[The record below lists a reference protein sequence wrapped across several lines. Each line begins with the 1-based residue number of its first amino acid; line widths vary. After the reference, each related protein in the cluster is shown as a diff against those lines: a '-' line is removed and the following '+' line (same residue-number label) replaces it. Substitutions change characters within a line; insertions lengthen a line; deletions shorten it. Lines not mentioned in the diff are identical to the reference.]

1 MTAEKAFEVDIRP
14 DVSALRMFKSLSF
27 TPWYAIGEFVDNS
40 ISSYLQN
47 QSQLEAKYG
56 KSFRL
61 EIHVSLDE
69 KRGELIVEDNAAGI
83 SQSEIPRAL
92 RTGEPPK
99 DTSYLNLHG
108 VGMKAAAFWWGQRL
122 TVSTWPL
129 GRRAG
134 WTLSIDI
141 GSGTGAKAKQRV
153 TVQPIPHRVNSG
165 TRIVVGELWQ
175 DLPSSAKTRR
185 AIAAYLP
192 SIYRRFISAT
202 DSSRPIK
209 IFFDGN
215 ELSFE
220 PPALLHEPFWVTP
233 GGPKK
238 GAKAVEWR
246 RKVKIKLASGKVI
259 TGWFGILETLSRDL
273 SGFVLHYRGKGVG
286 GVTPIGDHVPDSSG
300 FRPRKIFGQVGSYRG
315 QSYIGEFDVSQF
327 GKTITTD
334 STLWSPDEE
343 DEFIDRILEL
353 MKDPEKDFW
362 HMAVN
367 FKRRRKSQNDQR
379 KLNEAARN
387 QVAVLEGAAQD
398 EMTHAPTKAGSESS
412 LAATARKGDLK
423 FAVRD
428 REVHEHHF
436 LLRFE
441 EGDRRR
447 PFVDLAED
455 RHARRHVICINEA
468 HPALDDLPPMSVP
481 MRTLLTR
488 IGLSLGSAEVFV
500 DTPDRHMVRDKF
512 NEHMK
517 LFETAEEE
525 DDESL
530 P

>member
-47 QSQLEAKYG
+47 REKLEARYG

-61 EIHVSLDE
+61 EIHVGLDE
-69 KRGELIVEDNAAGI
+69 RRGELIVEDNAAGI
-83 SQSEIPRAL
+83 AQSDIPRAL

-141 GSGTGAKAKQRV
+141 GTGPGAKAKQRV
-153 TVQPIPHRVNSG
+153 VVAPTPNRESSG
-165 TRIVVGELWQ
+165 TRIVVGNLWQ
-175 DLPSSAKTRR
+175 DLPNSAKTRK

-192 SIYRRFISAT
+192 SIYRRFISAS

-209 IFFDGN
+209 IFFDGR
-215 ELSFE
+215 ELSFD
-220 PPALLHEPFWVTP
+220 PPKLLHEPFWSTAA
-233 GGPKK
+233 GPAK
-238 GAKAVEWR
+238 GAKSVEWR
-246 RKVKIKLASGKVI
+246 KKVKIKLASGKVI

-286 GVTPIGDHVPDSSG
+286 GVTPIGDHIPDSSG
-300 FRPRKIFGQVGSYRG
+300 FRPRRIFGQVGSYRG

-343 DEFIDRILEL
+343 DEFIDRILEY
-353 MKDPEKDFW
+353 MKDPEMDFW
-362 HMAVN
+362 HMATN
-367 FKRRRKSQNDQR
+367 FKRRRKSQNDQS
-379 KLNEAARN
+379 KLSEAARS
-387 QVAVLEGAAQD
+387 QVVALEGAAQD
-398 EMTHAPTKAGSESS
+398 EMTHEPAPELSAE
-412 LAATARKGDLK
+412 LAAISKKGDLK
-423 FAVRD
+423 FVVRD

-441 EGDRRR
+441 EDDRSR

-455 RHARRHVICINEA
+455 RHARRHIICINEA

-488 IGLSLGSAEVFV
+488 IGLSLGSAEAFV
-500 DTPDRHMVRDKF
+500 DAPDRQLVRAKF
-512 NEHMK
+512 NEHMR
-517 LFETAEEE
+517 LFEVSEGD

-530 P
+530 S